1 MSRPLRVSGTGAVS
15 EKSGGRMFLN
25 ADNDV
30 CFDWLVDAL
39 QRARVKGQAKVV
51 GYLEEVLEEVIFEM
65 KAVAQS

>member
-1 MSRPLRVSGTGAVS
+1 
-15 EKSGGRMFLN
+15 MFLN

-39 QRARVKGQAKVV
+39 QRACVEGQANVV